1 MIRVQKYVYDI
12 FGPGVNHAARMKA
25 LSEPMEITL
34 FETTAE
40 LINADFN
47 LEDAGEAEVKG
58 FGTQRLF
65 KLPR

>member
-1 MIRVQKYVYDI
+1 
-12 FGPGVNHAARMKA
+12 
-25 LSEPMEITL
+25 MEITL